1 LSLIEK
7 ARPSSTTYIPSLT
20 SCLVNDIPL
29 ETMRLLQYNDDGKFT
44 FTKYLATNVPKYA
57 ILSHTWGLDGD
68 EVTYK
73 DLVDGVWEGKAGYR
87 KLTLCAKQAKC
98 DDVKI
103 YRRSMWT

>member
-1 LSLIEK
+1 
-7 ARPSSTTYIPSLT
+7 
-20 SCLVNDIPL
+20 
-29 ETMRLLQYNDDGKFT
+29 MRLLQYNDDGKFT